1 MATFLPSFLPSPAHT
16 HSFMQDHTQ
25 QFNAWLLQQIRAL
38 WSLLL
43 SIWLLLLSSF
53 SCLLSCGDWCQRSIN
68 QDAMEGISP
77 PLLVF
82 ICYLLFVI
90 CYLLFVIFYFLFSI
104 FLFICIELTY
114 CTVSI
119 LHHHLL
125 HPSLVGL
132 KPLYGIISSPSF
144 TFLHPTPFFYSF
156 FTFYLFMF
164 YFCVGMMTKRC
175 TGRTGLTQ

>member
-1 MATFLPSFLPSPAHT
+1 MVTATDKSFVV
-16 HSFMQDHTQ
+16 SFV
-25 QFNAWLLQQIRAL
+25 
-38 WSLLL
+38 
-43 SIWLLLLSSF
+43 
-53 SCLLSCGDWCQRSIN
+53 IN
-68 QDAMEGISP
+68 LVTA
-77 PLLVF
+77 LVF
-82 ICYLLFVI
+82 LFLFVILRRLVPKVYQPRCNGGYLSTPFSFYLLFVI
-90 CYLLFVIFYFLFSI
+90 CYFLFFIFYFLFSI

-119 LHHHLL
+119 LHHLLL